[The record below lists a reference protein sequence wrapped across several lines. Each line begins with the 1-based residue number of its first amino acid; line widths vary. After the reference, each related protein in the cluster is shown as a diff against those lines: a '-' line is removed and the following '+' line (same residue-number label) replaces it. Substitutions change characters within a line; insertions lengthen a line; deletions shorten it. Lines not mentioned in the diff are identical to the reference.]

1 MRRAIERLTF
11 LLLSFA
17 AASVVTFFLLA
28 RLSDRAHAGTDAQP
42 LLVNLSPRDARE
54 LTLAAVKRVARGGP
68 GAAGASAELVR
79 LGGAALPHVLPFLES
94 LEPAARGRVALA
106 LAPIAGRMGVA
117 SDTDLDTPERA
128 VVFFTRFWQDR
139 SADFRAQAVRRK
151 VQRLAERSLPL
162 RRKEVVELDTFALG
176 ELLEALGRVT
186 TPDDVRRVERLA
198 PVLAHV
204 TGVALGLP
212 ASPSVAAA
220 AELVTRWHDWEF
232 DHGPDFATLD
242 GPGRL
247 AAFVMQT
254 RYFRFLAS
262 ARRAVL
268 GDAPATAARI
278 AEVGALGRETIP
290 RVLVALVLAMGLAVG
305 LASTLVATPARH
317 TAVLL
322 AATTVASF
330 SLSGLAV
337 RAGALGSVAVV
348 LMVSAG
354 LGALLLL
361 ELDGLP
367 PGQSRLKRVAGRAGM
382 LLPLALAAELA
393 AEATNQRGLGALI
406 RRAREAAD
414 VDTLMWIALLLSAT
428 SCLGILVQDTRAAA
442 SEPPPLSTTELV
454 PGRRGRAAVLAVGCI
469 VGLFASLGALH
480 SFMPPWA
487 DGLARAAGHTL
498 VVALGASAVAAAVA
512 IVLGVLAGGIS
523 RTADTFLSR
532 TSELYLAL
540 PEPLVAG
547 AALVLGG
554 AFGPALLGALRGVE
568 VAVALRTRLA
578 DQRAFEDFEPPSLG
592 RSPLS
597 PYLKRVLPTAIAP
610 IATLLALTGAWVA
623 AFEGAFAALGAPLA
637 PSLGVLSGF
646 GGVVGLAAL
655 VLLAAFV
662 SALCWLVRDIAPR
675 AEHLETPGAPVVL
688 PLKRRIDSVR
698 PGDPG
703 RGSTPPAEP

>member
-17 AASVVTFFLLA
+17 AASLISFTLIA
-28 RLSDRAHAGTDAQP
+28 RLSDRAHAGREQLP

-54 LTLAAVKRVARGGP
+54 LTLAAVRRVASSGP
-68 GAAGASAELVR
+68 SAGEASAELVR

-106 LAPIAGRMGVA
+106 LAPVAQRMGVA
-117 SDTDLDTPERA
+117 SELDLDTSERA

-162 RRKEVVELDTFALG
+162 RRKEVIELDTFALG
-176 ELLEALGRVT
+176 ELLEALGRVR

-212 ASPSVAAA
+212 ANPSVGAAS
-220 AELVTRWHDWEF
+220 ELVTRWHDWEL

-268 GDAPATAARI
+268 GDSPATSARI
-278 AEVGALGRETIP
+278 AEVGALGRESIP
-290 RVLVALVLAMGLAVG
+290 RVLVALGLAMGLALG
-305 LASTLVATPARH
+305 LSRYLAGTPARH
-317 TAVLL
+317 TAVVLG
-322 AATTVASF
+322 ATALGSF

-337 RAGALGSVAVV
+337 RAGTLGSVALV
-348 LMVSAG
+348 LMVSVG

-393 AEATNQRGLGALI
+393 AEATHQQGLGALI
-406 RRAREAAD
+406 RRARAAGD

-428 SCLGILVQDTRAAA
+428 SCLGILVQDTRAST
-442 SEPPPLSTTELV
+442 SEHPPLSTTELV
-454 PGRRGRAAVLAVGCI
+454 PGRRGRAAVLTVGGLF
-469 VGLFASLGALH
+469 GLFASLGALH
-480 SFMPPWA
+480 SFMPSWA
-487 DGLARAAGHTL
+487 DGLSRAAGHTL
-498 VVALGASAVAAAVA
+498 VVALGATAVAAVVA
-512 IVLGVLAGGIS
+512 MVLGVLAGGIS

-532 TSELYLAL
+532 TGDLYLAL
-540 PEPLVAG
+540 PEPLIAG

-578 DQRAFEDFEPPSLG
+578 DQRAYEDFEPPSLG

-610 IATLLALTGAWVA
+610 VATLLALTAAWVA
-623 AFEGAFAALGAPLA
+623 TFEGAFAALGVPLA
-637 PSLGVLSGF
+637 PSLGVLSGAR
-646 GGVVGLAAL
+646 GVTGLAAL
-655 VLLAAFV
+655 VLLATFV

-675 AEHLETPGAPVVL
+675 AEHVETPGAPVVL

-698 PGDPG
+698 PGAPG

>member
-17 AASVVTFFLLA
+17 AASLVAFTLLA
-28 RLSDRAHAGTDAQP
+28 RLSDRAHRGAEPQP
-42 LLVNLSPRDARE
+42 LLVNLRPRDVRE
-54 LTLAAVKRVARGGP
+54 LTLAAVRRVAQSGP
-68 GAAGASAELVR
+68 GAAAASAELVR

-106 LAPIAGRMGVA
+106 LAPIAQRMGVA
-117 SDTDLDTPERA
+117 SETELDTPERA

-176 ELLEALGRVT
+176 ELLEALGRVR

-204 TGVALGLP
+204 TGMALVLP

-220 AELVTRWHDWEF
+220 AELVTRWHDWEL

-278 AEVGALGRETIP
+278 AEVGTLGRETIP
-290 RVLVALVLAMGLAVG
+290 RVLGALVLAMGLA
-305 LASTLVATPARH
+305 LALARALAAGPSRH
-317 TAVLL
+317 AAVVLG
-322 AATTVASF
+322 ATTVGSF

-348 LMVSAG
+348 LMVSVG
-354 LGALLLL
+354 LGALLVL

-367 PGQSRLKRVAGRAGM
+367 PGQSRLKRVVGRAGM

-406 RRAREAAD
+406 RRARDAAD

-428 SCLGILVQDTRAAA
+428 SCLGILVQDTRAAS
-442 SEPPPLSTTELV
+442 SEHPPLSTTELV
-454 PGRRGRAAVLAVGCI
+454 PGRRGRGAVLTVGGI
-469 VGLFASLGALH
+469 VGLYASLGALH
-480 SFMPPWA
+480 SFMPSWA
-487 DGLARAAGHTL
+487 DDLARAAGHTL
-498 VVALGASAVAAAVA
+498 VVALGATALAAAVT
-512 IVLGVLAGGIS
+512 IMLGVLAGGIS
-523 RTADTFLSR
+523 RTADTLLSR

-540 PEPLVAG
+540 PQPLIAG
-547 AALVLGG
+547 SALVLGG
-554 AFGPALLGALRGVE
+554 AFGPALLGALRGIE
-568 VAVALRTRLA
+568 VAVALRARLA

-597 PYLKRVLPTAIAP
+597 PYLKRVLPTAVAP

-623 AFEGAFAALGAPLA
+623 TFEGAFAALGAPLA

-646 GGVVGLAAL
+646 GGVLGLAAL
-655 VLLAAFV
+655 VLLAALV

-698 PGDPG
+698 PGEPG
-703 RGSTPPAEP
+703 RGATPPAEP